1 MSNIYTI
8 GFEDFAIDDFINL
21 LKQKGITFLIDIRS
35 KPYSDRF
42 PDYNKDNLK
51 ATLADCG
58 IAHESFAREFGAR
71 QENPDFYTNGQM
83 DFDLFRKSPVFIGG
97 VNKVIDLINS
107 GITVSLMCQE
117 SNPIDCHR
125 AILCGRA
132 FHNKGFQVIHLL
144 AHDSAIT
151 QEVIEKRV
159 LAKYF
164 PDAEYQHDDKKCRKL
179 LLRAYRKQNTVIG
192 FRKI

>member
-51 ATLADCG
+51 VTLAGYG

-71 QENPDFYTNGQM
+71 QENPAFYTKGQM
-83 DFDLFRKSPVFIGG
+83 DFDLFRKSHEFIGG
-97 VNKVIDLINS
+97 VNKVINLINN
-107 GITVSLMCQE
+107 GKTVVLMCHE
-117 SNPIDCHR
+117 SDPIDCHR

-132 FHNKGFQVIHLL
+132 FHNRGFQVMHLL
-144 AHDSAIT
+144 AHDSAIS
-151 QEVIEKRV
+151 QEVIEKRL
-159 LAKYF
+159 LAKHF
-164 PDAEYQHDDKKCRKL
+164 PDAENQPDDKKSRKL
-179 LLRAYRKQNTVIG
+179 LSQAYRKQNAIIG
-192 FRKI
+192 FRKR